1 MLKDAILEYPLIAEK
16 IKELKE
22 AMDHIVTNTEA
33 LATVLQHVDLQ
44 EFQNQFEVERVRVFE
59 QLKEEFSEPL
69 PEDQTERYQQQ
80 KIRIARALDMI
91 EDGLVVACHVFEIPE
106 VDVRTKFNEIK
117 PHILHFLL
125 IIGK

>member
-44 EFQNQFEVERVRVFE
+44 EFQN
-59 QLKEEFSEPL
+59 
-69 PEDQTERYQQQ
+69 
-80 KIRIARALDMI
+80 
-91 EDGLVVACHVFEIPE
+91 
-106 VDVRTKFNEIK
+106 
-117 PHILHFLL
+117 
-125 IIGK
+125 